1 MSPKAPIDLPII
13 DFSKLEL
20 NPGSNT
26 EDQWDSV
33 KSQVLKAAEE
43 YGCFKVMSTKISSEL
58 KNAIMSNLEEL
69 FALPLE
75 TKMNNTS
82 EIPNAGYI
90 GKTPFT
96 PLFESLGIVD
106 PVNFANVESLA
117 NALWPEGNP
126 SFRFDD
132 SLISSDI
139 YIFLI

>member
-1 MSPKAPIDLPII
+1 MSPKAPIDLPVL

-90 GKTPFT
+90 GKTNFT

-106 PVNFANVESLA
+106 PVNLAKVESLA